1 MSTKQKIYEKF
12 ASGECGPCTDA
23 ELAAA
28 LGMRRSE
35 LKYLRE
41 ILHDLCDEGKLLK
54 DGAYRY
60 GTPSQFSA
68 QRGTISGN
76 ERGFGF
82 FVPEDRSLPDL
93 FIPHGSLHG
102 ALHKDVVY
110 AIPVGGKQ
118 GDEGEVLGIV
128 ERGCKQIVG
137 TFVRDNRAGYLIPDE
152 RKFSENVYIP
162 LKKCSGIRPNVK
174 AVAKIT
180 DYPKG
185 KAPGGEIIEVLGDD
199 DDFFAEELSIIRS
212 YNLREEFPASV
223 LEEAET
229 VSRRPVRAENRL
241 DLRGETIVT
250 IDGDDTRDI
259 DDAIS
264 LTFDGSRYTLG
275 VHIADV
281 SEYVRAKSPLDREA
295 LERGTSVYFPD
306 RVLPMLPK
314 ALSNGCCS
322 LNEGEDR
329 LALSCIMTIDKNGE
343 VRKRKLAKSVIRSS
357 HRMTY
362 RQADAVLNGETDEFA
377 DVREMLLRAKEL
389 TELLAAKRRER
400 GNVELDI
407 REAKIYLDE
416 NDQIVIPDY
425 APLFSY
431 GLIEQ
436 FMVLANETVASLMT
450 EAEMPFVYRIHERP
464 APEKAENFLAF
475 AKECGIEATFNAER
489 VSPKDYRDILSKAE
503 DLPARSVV
511 NRVML
516 RSMQKAKYSP
526 NNVGHFGLASKCYCH
541 FTSPI
546 RRYPDL
552 LVHRIVKAWLDGDP
566 SAKKRFSTF
575 VSEAAERSS
584 ETERN
589 ATEAER
595 EVDALYQVQYMAD
608 RIGETYDAVVSGV
621 TSFAIFAELPN
632 TIEGILPV
640 ESLPKDDYAYLEEKF
655 LLLGKRHAFRIG
667 DKIRVRAA
675 ACHFD
680 SYRVEFSFLGKCE

>member
-41 ILHDLCDEGKLLK
+41 ILHDLCDEGKLLT

-152 RKFSENVYIP
+152 RKFWENVYIP

-185 KAPGGEIIEVLGDD
+185 KTPGGEIIEVLGDD

-250 IDGDDTRDI
+250 IDGEDTRDI

-475 AKECGIEATFNAER
+475 AKECG
-489 VSPKDYRDILSKAE
+489 
-503 DLPARSVV
+503 SV
-511 NRVML
+511 
-516 RSMQKAKYSP
+516 
-526 NNVGHFGLASKCYCH
+526 
-541 FTSPI
+541 
-546 RRYPDL
+546 
-552 LVHRIVKAWLDGDP
+552 RIFHQTDTP
-566 SAKKRFSTF
+566 QNF
-575 VSEAAERSS
+575 
-584 ETERN
+584 
-589 ATEAER
+589 
-595 EVDALYQVQYMAD
+595 
-608 RIGETYDAVVSGV
+608 
-621 TSFAIFAELPN
+621 
-632 TIEGILPV
+632 
-640 ESLPKDDYAYLEEKF
+640 
-655 LLLGKRHAFRIG
+655 
-667 DKIRVRAA
+667 
-675 ACHFD
+675 
-680 SYRVEFSFLGKCE
+680 